1 MTGRPS
7 SYTPEVADKICERI
21 AEGESL
27 RTICLDADM
36 PHRATVFRWLSN
48 QSFRDQYTRA
58 KEEQA
63 ETLADEI
70 VAISDEPPPITPAGS
85 TDSGHVAWQRNRVE
99 ARKWVA
105 AKLKPKKYGE
115 KVQTEV
121 SGPDGGPIQSTL
133 DVSGLPSDVLSAI
146 LKAKDA
152 SDRS

>member
-48 QSFRDQYTRA
+48 PSFRDQYTRA